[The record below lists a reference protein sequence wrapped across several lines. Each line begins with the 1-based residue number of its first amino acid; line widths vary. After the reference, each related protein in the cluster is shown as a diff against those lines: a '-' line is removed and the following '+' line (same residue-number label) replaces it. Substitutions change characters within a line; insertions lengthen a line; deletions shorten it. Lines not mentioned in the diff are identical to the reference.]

1 MDFYKKTLVLQKTNT
16 SFGKD
21 VNGIVRLESEDGV
34 TTLSLSLI
42 NFPLFEGGYVLVLL
56 VENNSPIILELGKK
70 PVSLLKV
77 FYSLSPFKHFSA
89 GVFCL
94 LDNLSP
100 VAFAKTELG
109 APLSTLEEIAS
120 KELTK
125 VYDDEVIATED
136 YFSIERE
143 IKDKVDLIDEVA
155 NENGENESSKVHTE
169 SQKDEK
175 NGTISDNGLSY
186 EEDNF
191 KVQDNKDGDF
201 FYQSAKDELDELF
214 SKFPLDDSLSSVLPD
229 STFCKIHYASNKYYV
244 VGVIKEKGKVKYICY
259 GVPAS
264 YSDTPPDALK
274 DFCCFLPLSLFDL
287 QGQGFWMMF
296 QSAKD
301 GKCIKK

>member
-1 MDFYKKTLVLQKTNT
+1 MDFYKKTLVLKKTES
-16 SFGKD
+16 SFFGD

-34 TTLSLSLI
+34 ATLSLSLI
-42 NFPLFEGGYVLVLL
+42 NFPLFENGYYLL
-56 VENNSPIILELGKK
+56 LLIENNSPIFLELGKK

-77 FYSLSPFKHFSA
+77 FYSLSPFSHFSA
-89 GVFCL
+89 GIFCFADKL
-94 LDNLSP
+94 TS

-109 APLSTLEEIAS
+109 APLSTLESVAFSEYS
-120 KELTK
+120 NL
-125 VYDDEVIATED
+125 YDDEVIATED
-136 YFSIERE
+136 YFSIEKE
-143 IKDKVDLIDEVA
+143 IKDKVILIDEVEDER
-155 NENGENESSKVHTE
+155 ENATSKVYTQ
-169 SQKDEK
+169 SQEDEK
-175 NGTISDNGLSY
+175 DGAIGDNRVPY

-191 KVQDNKDGDF
+191 KVQDDKDGDF
-201 FYQSAKDELDELF
+201 FYQSAKIELDELF
-214 SKFPLDDSLSSVLPD
+214 SKFPIDTSLENVLPD

-244 VGVIKEKGKVKYICY
+244 VGVVREKGKAKYICY

-274 DFCCFLPLSLFDL
+274 DFCSFLPLSLFDL